1 MLTSISATERVQ
13 LWDRFNG
20 PVDQESIKIEFFR
33 KVHRK
38 NPPFRTKIKLPPR
51 KKANIPEM
59 VKCHYNQP
67 IHLLPSLRDILRVEY
82 VKDRQLSDTYLPS
95 NIKEERMD
103 EEVNNQI
110 KENLENGN
118 SVSSGSSSNS
128 TGKCEEDVQII
139 SKDSEIINVSDS
151 EDTILGNGDTADS
164 SKVNNTEE
172 VKTIITNE
180 FKSEEQDSNADYS
193 NVNGFV
199 KNNDCLNG
207 VSLDQEIIKK
217 ENDFI
222 SNMIGF
228 TTEGKILIISLNTL
242 VFNFLY
248 YKKKSNVDGRP

>member
-1 MLTSISATERVQ
+1 MLTSISATERVE

-38 NPPFRTKIKLPPR
+38 NPPFRTKIKLAPR

-59 VKCHYNQP
+59 VKYHYNQP

-82 VKDRQLSDTYLPS
+82 VKDRQQSDAYLLS
-95 NIKEERMD
+95 NIKEEHTD
-103 EEVNNQI
+103 EEVNQEI
-110 KENLENGN
+110 SDNLENGN
-118 SVSSGSSSNS
+118 SVSSGGSNS
-128 TGKCEEDVQII
+128 NCGSSKSDEEIQII
-139 SKDSEIINVSDS
+139 SKDNEIINISDS
-151 EDTILGNGDTADS
+151 EDTIFGNGETSDS
-164 SKVNNTEE
+164 KKFKIETERAINSDFKPEEKDVN
-172 VKTIITNE
+172 I
-180 FKSEEQDSNADYS
+180 DYS

-207 VSLDQEIIKK
+207 VCLDQEIIKK

-228 TTEGKILIISLNTL
+228 TTEGKK
-242 VFNFLY
+242 FLTI
-248 YKKKSNVDGRP
+248 GIF